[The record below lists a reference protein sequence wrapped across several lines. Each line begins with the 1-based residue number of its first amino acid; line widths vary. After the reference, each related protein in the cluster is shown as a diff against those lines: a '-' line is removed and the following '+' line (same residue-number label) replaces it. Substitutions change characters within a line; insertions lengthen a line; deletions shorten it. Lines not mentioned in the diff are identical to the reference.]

1 MTDQWTV
8 NTETGN
14 NLQPVVHS
22 DSITPTNGVKMPY
35 DTMNE
40 WNLFFALS
48 LDVFS
53 VLSTLYPITR
63 AADDPG
69 NELIFYSWEEKCTL
83 QSSAQIKSP
92 QCRSSRSIIV
102 PHLSFI
108 SFRYSQIKLRFVE
121 CSWSL
126 NCWVWWMFESAE
138 SCGASHRGRA
148 TCFKVNRQQWR
159 HKSGTVSLWTY
170 SSSSDFVFCSLF
182 HTSNERKDRL

>member
-1 MTDQWTV
+1 MIPW
-8 NTETGN
+8 
-14 NLQPVVHS
+14 
-22 DSITPTNGVKMPY
+22 
-35 DTMNE
+35 MNE
-40 WNLFFALS
+40 TFFFALS

-121 CSWSL
+121 CSWASTAGCDECL
-126 NCWVWWMFESAE
+126 RALRAAGLVTEAE
-138 SCGASHRGRA
+138 RRALKSIDNSEGINQGRSVCGHTVAAQILSFAVCSTLPTKGRID
-148 TCFKVNRQQWR
+148 FKAR
-159 HKSGTVSLWTY
+159 H
-170 SSSSDFVFCSLF
+170 SS
-182 HTSNERKDRL
+182 